1 MMLAKL
7 LTPDCFPAIGT
18 RTGGGDVKDYFVIDQ
33 RLFELEPRSGELSPG
48 ETIILRLSYS
58 YNCLDFGGDHVV
70 PITMKLD
77 KGKQLKLWLRGRTLP
92 RGYGRLFLPSPLL
105 TSLKPIRIGHEAPPT
120 QMVQVSLYFLLL
132 LSWKFGSVYVS
143 NTSFHLPLVY
153 IVQPF
158 FFYCFLL
165 LFLHFTFSFPN
176 LGD

>member
-1 MMLAKL
+1 MDLAVACPKIH
-7 LTPDCFPAIGT
+7 TCFW
-18 RTGGGDVKDYFVIDQ
+18 
-33 RLFELEPRSGELSPG
+33 
-48 ETIILRLSYS
+48 
-58 YNCLDFGGDHVV
+58 DFGGDHVV

-153 IVQPF
+153 IVQLF
-158 FFYCFLL
+158 FFTAFFSSSYILL
-165 LFLHFTFSFPN
+165 SLFPT
-176 LGD
+176 LGTN